1 MFGKSQVSDKD
12 LLRTITQR
20 IARTG
25 SSQSKVSAAVQRGT
39 VTLTGSLYAE
49 TQRMQILRVAGQIEG
64 VRTVVDQM
72 TVAPKR
78 KF

>member
-12 LLRTITQR
+12 LIRTITQR
-20 IARTG
+20 IAHG

-39 VTLTGSLYAE
+39 VTLTGSLFAE
-49 TQRMQILRVAGQIEG
+49 TQRMQIVRAAGQIAG

-72 TVAPKR
+72 TVAAKR